1 MKTENLYEFL
11 VLSKTLNYS
20 KAAENL
26 YISQSVLSKHIQ
38 EMEKELGTKLFSR
51 STHEVSLTQTGVL
64 LAQKAAH
71 LIEQYNIAARCVQTE
86 EFTTTG
92 EIHIACALELAYSA
106 HIKVFISRFMEHYPD
121 IQIFFQALSEGTP
134 TEITHS
140 TVYDFIFTPCEYLSP
155 GPNIHMHLLRH
166 HGTYVALPSGH
177 RLSTKSLIHL
187 RDLEGETIIVPFA
200 DELFGPYAR
209 NLLLAQKYTH
219 EKVNSIKVPNLTTAL
234 FLVSLRK
241 GIAIIPRY
249 GKKFASEDIQF
260 SGIANELCSFPEYL
274 YYKEKPQNKAAKLF
288 YEEFCDSFL
297 APVGK

>member
-11 VLSKTLNYS
+11 ILSKTLNYS

-51 STHEVSLTQTGVL
+51 STHGTVLTQSGML

-71 LIEQYNIAARCVQTE
+71 LIDQCNTAARCIKTE
-86 EFTTTG
+86 EFTATG
-92 EIHIACALELAYSA
+92 EIHIACALELAYSS
-106 HIKVFISRFMEHYPD
+106 HIKIFISKFMEHYPD
-121 IQIFFQALSEGTP
+121 IRVYFQALSEGTP
-134 TEITHS
+134 AEITR
-140 TVYDFIFTPCEYLSP
+140 TAVYDFIFTPCEYPSA
-155 GPNIHMHLLRH
+155 GPDIHMHLLRQ
-166 HGTYVALPSGH
+166 HGTYAALPFGH
-177 RLSTKSLIHL
+177 RLASKSLIHL
-187 RDLEGETIIVPFA
+187 RELEGETIIVPFA
-200 DELFGPYAR
+200 NELFGPYAR

-260 SGIANELCSFPEYL
+260 SGIANELCTFPEYL
-274 YYKEKPQNKAAKLF
+274 YYKEKQQNKAAKLF
-288 YEEFCDSFL
+288 YEEFCNSFL
-297 APVGK
+297 AHI